1 MVPSARFF
9 LWSIALAA
17 IVGSL
22 IFGLRDPADIATIVA
37 KTVFMV
43 FVSLS
48 LIAVQLGIWWCL
60 GSQMKSREWFR
71 IFAYVAGAM
80 VVFWIPVATFVMSG
94 TWHLL
99 GWVPEYRSR
108 VLLAE
113 FLIFLTVIQVWI
125 RPAQQWFRQRQ
136 GLTRWRSL
144 LAQTLA
150 LLSLPI
156 ILLIYYVAY
165 YGLVRMSG

>member
-1 MVPSARFF
+1 
-9 LWSIALAA
+9 
-17 IVGSL
+17 
-22 IFGLRDPADIATIVA
+22 
-37 KTVFMV
+37 
-43 FVSLS
+43 
-48 LIAVQLGIWWCL
+48 
-60 GSQMKSREWFR
+60 MKSRELFR
-71 IFAYVAGAM
+71 VFAYVAGAM

-94 TWHLL
+94 TWHLSDVL
-99 GWVPEYRSR
+99 EWAREYRSG

-113 FLIFLTVIQVWI
+113 FLIALTVIQVWI

-156 ILLIYYVAY
+156 ILVIYYVAY
-165 YGLVRMSG
+165 YGLVQMSG